1 MALKAGRV
9 GVHPS
14 QVDNSGMI
22 INGGETVDAYTKTEA
37 DKRFVSQ
44 SHLRANNKNFFFAYD
59 SETGK
64 YGYKLNSD
72 GEFNPFSEGVTTGI
86 HVANP
91 VTELIILS
99 NKMEIVSG
107 GYEYLDTDYT
117 SYLNV
122 TLRAKEFVNA
132 GSIIFTVEAYNNGFN
147 LVRGETTVDL
157 NGNFRNSGQLNAGD
171 TITICGFKSF

>member
-14 QVDNSGMI
+14 QVDSTGHI
-22 INGGETVDAYTKTEA
+22 IGGESVDAYTKTEA

-59 SETGK
+59 SDTGK

-86 HVANP
+86 RVANP
-91 VTELIILS
+91 VTELINLTD
-99 NKMEIVSG
+99 NVEIVSG
-107 GYEYLDTDYT
+107 GYEYVDADYT
-117 SYLNV
+117 SYLDV
-122 TLRAKEFVNA
+122 TLRAKKDISANTK
-132 GSIIFTVEAYNNGFN
+132 IFSVSAYNNSFSV
-147 LVRGETTVDL
+147 VRGSVTVDI
-157 NGNFRNSGQLNAGD
+157 NGNFLTVESISKETVFTVR
-171 TITICGFKSF
+171 GFKSF

>member
-14 QVDNSGMI
+14 QVDSSGHI
-22 INGGETVDAYTKTEA
+22 IGGESVDAYTKTEA

-59 SETGK
+59 SESGK

-72 GEFNPFSEGVTTGI
+72 GEFIPFSEGVTTGI

-91 VTELIILS
+91 VTELIILTD
-99 NKMEIVSG
+99 NVEIVSG

-122 TLRAKEFVNA
+122 TLRATKSINVNTV
-132 GSIIFTVEAYNNGFN
+132 IFSVDAYKNGFN
-147 LVRGETTVDL
+147 LVRGKTSVDTG
-157 NGNFRNSGQLNAGD
+157 GNFRNSEQMAEGD
-171 TITICGFKSF
+171 IFTVRGFKSF

>member
-1 MALKAGRV
+1 MALRPGRV
-9 GVHPS
+9 GVAPTE
-14 QVDNSGMI
+14 VDENGKIKSG
-22 INGGETVDAYTKTEA
+22 GGTVDAYTKSEC

-44 SHLRANNKNFFFAYD
+44 SHLKANNKNFYFAYD
-59 SETGK
+59 NTSGK

-72 GEFNPFSEGVTTGI
+72 GDFIPFSSGVTTGI

-99 NKMEIVSG
+99 DKLEIVSG
-107 GYEYLDTDYT
+107 GYEYMDSDYT

-122 TLRAKEFVNA
+122 TLRAKEFINA
-132 GSIIFTVEAYNNGFN
+132 ATIIFTVDAYKNGFN
-147 LVRGETTVDL
+147 LVRGDATVDIS
-157 NGNFRNSGQLNAGD
+157 GNFRNNGQLEVGE